1 MLRLD
6 QSRSRTTWKDLT
18 LFSLSIDMWETVEEK
33 GNYLR
38 SACSAWNIACLP
50 TLKRE
55 QVIKQYVE
63 EYQKINQANG
73 AHCKALEEDIRLLI
87 KQKERLY
94 PDIKIQIVDSRIERI
109 NGQGPFAIISA
120 RTR

>member
-1 MLRLD
+1 MKKIEK
-6 QSRSRTTWKDLT
+6 QSLAKQKVSAMILKVAAGY
-18 LFSLSIDMWETVEEK
+18 IDMGETVEEK

-63 EYQKINQANG
+63 EYQK
-73 AHCKALEEDIRLLI
+73 
-87 KQKERLY
+87 
-94 PDIKIQIVDSRIERI
+94 
-109 NGQGPFAIISA
+109 
-120 RTR
+120 